1 MTPNWG
7 GCCFFRFSQQ
17 LLHLSLGTFL
27 KSLELTRRPS
37 RALALGSCVA
47 LGATDMQGHV
57 RCVAVGLEIPGLRQ
71 KQLTQTLIAC

>member
-7 GCCFFRFSQQ
+7 GCCSFLPATPASQSRN
-17 LLHLSLGTFL
+17 LLEGF
-27 KSLELTRRPS
+27 ELTRRPS
-37 RALALGSCVA
+37 RALTLGSCVA
-47 LGATDMQGHV
+47 FGATDMQGDV